1 MIGYRT
7 MCENEFNFTE
17 QINLEATLDGG
28 QAFRWHYD
36 GSGYRGIVGNQVLR
50 VYEDKKNTSVSY
62 INNSKSPIDR
72 RLVSKYLGLEFD
84 LKIFSNKYSKNKY
97 INSKIKQ
104 CSGLRILKQDP
115 WETTV
120 SFITSSASNV
130 GKIKKNINDLCI
142 FAGER
147 LGNGRYDFQFPSAEQ
162 ILSFGEEELRKMG
175 FGFRSPY
182 IIDAARRMSIGKL
195 DFRFIEGAEYKDS
208 INYLMEI
215 KGVGKKVADCILTY
229 GIGRRDSF
237 PVDRWVR
244 RGLVGPMR
252 FNSKKT
258 NEQLSD
264 IARTKYGLDSAYVQH
279 YIFYGEKTKSK
290 NLEYI

>member
-1 MIGYRT
+1 MLNNSTILITGGTGSFGNRFIPMSLKKYNLKKIIVYSRDEMKQWEMAKIYDKDKRVRFFIGDVRDKDR
-7 MCENEFNFTE
+7 
-17 QINLEATLDGG
+17 LSRALDGIDYVVHAAALKHVPVAEYNPIETIKTNIYG
-28 QAFRWHYD
+28 AENVIQASIHCGVKKIIALSTDKAANPINIYLAIRQYAQPKY
-36 GSGYRGIVGNQVLR
+36 GY
-50 VYEDKKNTSVSY
+50 
-62 INNSKSPIDR
+62 
-72 RLVSKYLGLEFD
+72 YL
-84 LKIFSNKYSKNKY
+84 
-97 INSKIKQ
+97 
-104 CSGLRILKQDP
+104 
-115 WETTV
+115 
-120 SFITSSASNV
+120 
-130 GKIKKNINDLCI
+130 NI
-142 FAGER
+142 G
-147 LGNGRYDFQFPSAEQ
+147 AEQ

>member
-1 MIGYRT
+1 
-7 MCENEFNFTE
+7 
-17 QINLEATLDGG
+17 
-28 QAFRWHYD
+28 
-36 GSGYRGIVGNQVLR
+36 
-50 VYEDKKNTSVSY
+50 
-62 INNSKSPIDR
+62 
-72 RLVSKYLGLEFD
+72 
-84 LKIFSNKYSKNKY
+84 
-97 INSKIKQ
+97 
-104 CSGLRILKQDP
+104 
-115 WETTV
+115 
-120 SFITSSASNV
+120 
-130 GKIKKNINDLCI
+130 
-142 FAGER
+142 
-147 LGNGRYDFQFPSAEQ
+147 
-162 ILSFGEEELRKMG
+162 MG